1 MMKESVMYSNFN
13 CERGFNMATLD
24 SKTGVLVEKPTN
36 VRWQVFIA
44 IFILCSINY
53 VDRAVISV
61 LMPAIQSDLGFS
73 PEMVGVILSAFFW
86 GYVLMQIP
94 CGWLC
99 DKIQPGKVI
108 VGTGV
113 LWGIFQ
119 IITGFITSSSL
130 FIAIRALLG
139 ISEAPIYPAGGKLQS
154 VWLTKN
160 ERGKGSALLDSGS
173 AVGNAIG
180 APLCAVFVAFLD
192 GWRGALMAAGVLT
205 ILVVLACKPL
215 MSHTPE
221 NSPRCNEAE
230 REYLRKAFEEEDAE
244 SLTAMQAESGN
255 TSTGSTLGK
264 YMTSRSFW
272 SLCLGFGAY
281 DSFWYGLMT
290 WGALYLSA
298 THGLDIKGLG
308 GAIFVIYAVGV
319 VGEFAGGLVTDKLR
333 NTFTNTNKVM
343 RTELVI
349 LAFCIAV
356 PMYLLSSAT
365 DVYVAVA
372 LISVS
377 MFFEKFIG
385 CIYWTLPSLC
395 ADRQY
400 SGAVSGVM
408 NMFGNAGGAIVPI
421 VVGIIV
427 GTTGNYFWAL
437 MLFVGLALLTGFLPA
452 LINFSKKIGV
462 E

>member
-1 MMKESVMYSNFN
+1 MKEGVIMTTT
-13 CERGFNMATLD
+13 TLN
-24 SKTGVLVEKPTN
+24 SKTGLLSAEKPTK
-36 VRWQVFIA
+36 VRWWVFISLL
-44 IFILCSINY
+44 ILTSVNY

-61 LMPAIQSDLGFS
+61 LMPYIQADLGFS
-73 PEMVGVILSAFFW
+73 PQMVGVILSAFFW

-99 DKIQPGKVI
+99 DKFKPGRII
-108 VGTGV
+108 VGTGI
-113 LWGIFQ
+113 LWGAFQ
-119 IITGFITSSSL
+119 IITGFVTSSTL
-130 FIAIRALLG
+130 FITIRALLG
-139 ISEAPIYPAGGKLQS
+139 VSEAPIYPAGGKMQS
-154 VWLTKN
+154 VWLTKE
-160 ERGKGSALLDSGS
+160 ERGKGAALFDSGS
-173 AVGNAIG
+173 AIGNAIG

-205 ILVVLACKPL
+205 ILIVVACYPIIAH
-215 MSHTPE
+215 SPE
-221 NSPRCNEAE
+221 DSPKCNDAE
-230 REYLRKAFEEEDAE
+230 REYLHKAFEKEDAE
-244 SLTAMQAESGN
+244 SMTGQQTAGASK
-255 TSTGSTLGK
+255 GSAIRT
-264 YMTSRSFW
+264 YASSRSFW
-272 SLCLGFGAY
+272 ALCLGFGAY

>member
-1 MMKESVMYSNFN
+1 MPIFFFG
-13 CERGFNMATLD
+13 RGGFRRASID
-24 SKTGVLVEKPTN
+24 PKTNTLVEKPTN

-61 LMPAIQSDLGFS
+61 LMPSIQSDLGFS
-73 PEMVGVILSAFFW
+73 PEMVGVIFSAFFW

-99 DKIQPGKVI
+99 DKVQPGKVI

-113 LWGIFQ
+113 LWGVFQ
-119 IITGFITSSSL
+119 IITGFITSSTL
-130 FIAIRALLG
+130 FIVVRALLG
-139 ISEAPIYPAGGKLQS
+139 VSEAPIYPAGGKLQS

-180 APLCAVFVAFLD
+180 APLCALFVAFLD

-205 ILVVLACKPL
+205 ILVVIACKPL
-215 MSHTPE
+215 MAHTPE

-244 SLTAMQAESGN
+244 SMTAAQAEDGTASSG
-255 TSTGSTLGK
+255 TTLGK
-264 YMTSRSFW
+264 YLTSRSFW

-290 WGALYLSA
+290 WGALYLHA

-308 GAIFVIYAVGV
+308 GAIFVIYMIGVLGEIVG
-319 VGEFAGGLVTDKLR
+319 GTLTDKWR
-333 NTFTNTNKVM
+333 QNAADSNKIM
-343 RTELVI
+343 RRLFPI
-349 LAFCIAV
+349 LGICIAI
-356 PMYLLSSAT
+356 PMYLLSAAT
-365 DVYVAVA
+365 NVYIAVA
-372 LISVS
+372 FLSIA
-377 MFFEKFIG
+377 MFFEKWCG
-385 CIYWTLPSLC
+385 CLYWSLPALC
-395 ADRQY
+395 SDRKH
-400 SGAVSGVM
+400 SGAVGGAM
-408 NMFGNAGGAIVPI
+408 NMFGNLGGAIVPI
-421 VVGIIV
+421 VVGLIV
-427 GTTGNYFWAL
+427 GATGSYYWAL
-437 MLFVGLALLTGFLPA
+437 MLFVGLAVALGVLPA
-452 LINFSKKIGV
+452 LINYNKKIGM